1 VPGARAKTAR
11 ILAGQW
17 DLTWPGEKE
26 GDLDHGINSVLRV
39 LDGCAIEQNF
49 SGGVGMHL
57 RGRTLLIFDT
67 ASDKWKQTWLDNDGG
82 YLNFT
87 CEFKD
92 GQMILAPRPCG
103 ATVRRS
109 VNANWAGAGGIC
121 RRRQDLADQ
130 LADSLQKA
138 GRVARLSCCK
148 YQYI

>member
-1 VPGARAKTAR
+1 M
-11 ILAGQW
+11 
-17 DLTWPGEKE
+17 TWPGEKE

-57 RGRTLLIFDT
+57 RGKTLSIFDT

-109 VNANWAGAGGIC
+109 RQRELGWSWEASADGGKTWQINWPIHY
-121 RRRQDLADQ
+121 RRQGA
-130 LADSLQKA
+130 
-138 GRVARLSCCK
+138 
-148 YQYI
+148 